1 MNWDRW
7 LGSQAQILPHP
18 KNEWHSP
25 WPHLYARCS
34 VLATLLSYSRAC
46 WGSHHLRAKIPMSH
60 SGIRGPPGSQLAPQT
75 HDGDGNLR
83 CMHWALLHPRG
94 HSATPYLQ
102 GPSRGSTHDGPVQQQ
117 GDRDSEVKPPAQG
130 HTDRKWRNQDLSPHL
145 LDWSAG
151 ALTSASWASLKEGGL
166 SGGGGHRSPQHS

>member
-60 SGIRGPPGSQLAPQT
+60 SGIRGPPGSQLAPQV
-75 HDGDGNLR
+75 DS
-83 CMHWALLHPRG
+83 WWWWEPALHAL
-94 HSATPYLQ
+94 STTTSQ
-102 GPSRGSTHDGPVQQQ
+102 GPQCHS
-117 GDRDSEVKPPAQG
+117 
-130 HTDRKWRNQDLSPHL
+130 LSPGTLRRQHTWWPCTAGGRQRQWGETTCPRTHSQEVAEPGSEPAPTGLKRRCPHFGL
-145 LDWSAG
+145 LSFPEG
-151 ALTSASWASLKEGGL
+151 RWAERGWGT
-166 SGGGGHRSPQHS
+166 P